1 MGFPI
6 FQNEFG
12 LKMENAFE
20 NKVKRA
26 NQPMYKPIFV
36 VEKKLKLALQIFAS
50 GRPEKLQTL
59 RVCNFIW
66 RPSAKI
72 RKAASAFFDNK
83 NRLSIGIFLAMWMS
97 KESRAS
103 SSNVALKENRVRSFL
118 GSIPNADKEPSF
130 NPLL

>member
-1 MGFPI
+1 MC
-6 FQNEFG
+6 
-12 LKMENAFE
+12 FE

-36 VEKKLKLALQIFAS
+36 VEKKLKLALQIFAA

-72 RKAASAFFDNK
+72 RKAASAFFADDF
-83 NRLSIGIFLAMWMS
+83 RLSIGIFCLDCLILS
-97 KESRAS
+97 Q
-103 SSNVALKENRVRSFL
+103 L
-118 GSIPNADKEPSF
+118 
-130 NPLL
+130 PLTNGTCAT